1 MTREN
6 LPHPADVESCLQI
19 TGHVDVS
26 LRDRI
31 AAAVEQNLAKQ
42 LPSDLPDRYYEWIGY
57 DTLAD
62 AVIEALGLTVEAG
75 VIVGCAHE

>member
-19 TGHVDVS
+19 TGRVDVP

-31 AAAVEQNLAKQ
+31 AAALRNLSGPEASGHP
-42 LPSDLPDRYYEWIGY
+42 LTYEGM
-57 DTLAD
+57 AD